1 MFFMPESPTYF
12 MAKGDEEAALRSLQ
26 HLRGS
31 EYDCEQEME
40 ELREDHKKEEERGSI
55 TLVELLTERR
65 YLFPLLVVIGLMFF
79 QQFAGVNA
87 VIFYT
92 ARIFE
97 QAGSKMDSGQ

>member
-12 MAKGDEEAALRSLQ
+12 MAKDDEESALQSLQ
-26 HLRGS
+26 QLRGS
-31 EYDCEQEME
+31 RYDCEQEME
-40 ELREDHKKEEERGSI
+40 ELREEHRKEKERGSI
-55 TLVELLTERR
+55 TLIDLLTERR

-79 QQFAGVNA
+79 QQFSGVNT

-97 QAGSKMDSGQ
+97 QAGSKIDSGQ